1 MGSLDLI
8 PERCYNLF
16 TVFDDTIL
24 GGDSMPDY
32 QQLYFQLFAAA
43 ADAVEAIEK
52 ANYGQAKEVLISAQ
66 QKAEEQC
73 LDGE

>member
-1 MGSLDLI
+1 
-8 PERCYNLF
+8 
-16 TVFDDTIL
+16 
-24 GGDSMPDY
+24 MPDY

-43 ADAVEAIEK
+43 ADAVEAMEK

-73 LDGE
+73 LDGEQ